1 MSEHALVGG
10 TSLIDPLAVVSR
22 LDIRDGNIVADLG
35 CGGGGHF
42 VGVLSRAVGS
52 KGKVY
57 AVDIQKNVL
66 KVVEAK
72 MKQEHDTNVTTVWAD
87 LERDGSADIP
97 SGSCNAVL
105 IVNVLFQNTQIEKI
119 VQEASR
125 MIGSGGHLVVIDW
138 KPSGSP
144 FGPPSDRRISSQKVN
159 EIAKSLNL
167 SALEEF
173 DAGKYHY
180 TLVFKK

>member
-1 MSEHALVGG
+1 MSEHALAGG
-10 TSLIDPLAVVSR
+10 TSLIDPVAVISH
-22 LDIRDGNIVADLG
+22 LDIRDSNTVADLG

-42 VGVLSRAVGS
+42 VSALSKAVGP
-52 KGKVY
+52 KGKIY

-66 KVVEAK
+66 KIVEAK
-72 MKQEHDTNVTTVWAD
+72 MKQENNANVTTVWSD
-87 LERDGSADIP
+87 IERDGSKDIP
-97 SGSCNAVL
+97 SDSCDVVM
-105 IVNVLFQNTQIEKI
+105 IVNVLFQNTHIDKI

-125 MIGSGGHLVVIDW
+125 MIESGGRLVVIDW

-144 FGPPSDRRISSQKVN
+144 FGPPSDRRISPQKIS
-159 EIAKSLNL
+159 EIAKTLNL

-173 DAGKYHY
+173 DAGQYHY